1 MQLFD
6 NETNHHSIFSV
17 ILFVYTVKFFD
28 EEKHFLFIIRE
39 LWGIYLVIYMVSH
52 FARNT
57 SETADV
63 GKAFV
68 APLVFVFC

>member
-1 MQLFD
+1 MEMQLFD

-39 LWGIYLVIYMVSH
+39 DML
-52 FARNT
+52 
-57 SETADV
+57 
-63 GKAFV
+63 
-68 APLVFVFC
+68 PLQIASSNHPEYR